1 MICLSVN
8 QLSKSFLSNQLLC
21 LFTTSQPAPFGF
33 FNLFF
38 FFLHYLQHKSCDH
51 LLTIWWGSLLFQRR
65 GSCVVLKPWL
75 LPTSCLI
82 ADLIPMWW
90 LCNVSQV
97 WSLSL
102 TDIAEPSH
110 IYSRVLILQWPEG
123 QQAADYLT
131 GNTSCIVLNFAWSHW
146 PGYFFIIHGNGR
158 KAAKWIHTHASI

>member
-38 FFLHYLQHKSCDH
+38 FLALLAAQIVWSFTNHLMRQFALSAQGQLCCTKALAAPH
-51 LLTIWWGSLLFQRR
+51 LLPHSWPHPYVMALQCQSGS
-65 GSCVVLKPWL
+65 GTKP
-75 LPTSCLI
+75 
-82 ADLIPMWW
+82 
-90 LCNVSQV
+90 
-97 WSLSL
+97 
-102 TDIAEPSH
+102 